1 MAGTCHNTWT
11 GFLGYNK
18 IISDIANY
26 SAILK
31 PTQILSKIFS
41 IFFSDGDKFTM
52 VKLAYGEDKQKPN
65 CFLWDELW
73 CLCCTFKG
81 ENPCPGCREI
91 TADSPKTIFS
101 CQIRI
106 CTERKKKYCLDC
118 NKFPCEKL
126 RHLDKRYREKY
137 GMSEIENLEY
147 IRDHGIDKFIKN
159 ERQRWQSSKGIHCV
173 HNKKYY

>member
-1 MAGTCHNTWT
+1 MRKI
-11 GFLGYNK
+11 NK
-18 IISDIANY
+18 SLIA
-26 SAILK
+26 SC
-31 PTQILSKIFS
+31 
-41 IFFSDGDKFTM
+41 GM
-52 VKLAYGEDKQKPN
+52 N
-65 CFLWDELW
+65 CGVCVAHLRE
-73 CLCCTFKG
+73 K
-81 ENPCPGCREI
+81 NPCPGCREV

-147 IRDHGIDKFIKN
+147 IRDHGINKFIKN